1 MECLLPETLDI
12 STVLDS
18 ASRYKEWLAEDNQ
31 LHIDASQVSRVDAAG
46 LQALASLFLS
56 AKKHQIEIQLIQ
68 PTQILVDA
76 IGILSLDD
84 QIGWNSEL
92 GEEKHDENSSCG

>member
-1 MECLLPETLDI
+1 MACLLPETLDI

-18 ASRYKEWLAEDNQ
+18 ASHYKDWLAEDNQ
-31 LHIDASQVSRVDAAG
+31 LNIDASQVTRVDAAG

-56 AKKHQIEIQLIQ
+56 AKQHQIDIQLIQ
-68 PTQILVDA
+68 PTQVLVDA
-76 IGILSLDD
+76 IGLLSLHD
-84 QIGWNSEL
+84 QIGWNCQL